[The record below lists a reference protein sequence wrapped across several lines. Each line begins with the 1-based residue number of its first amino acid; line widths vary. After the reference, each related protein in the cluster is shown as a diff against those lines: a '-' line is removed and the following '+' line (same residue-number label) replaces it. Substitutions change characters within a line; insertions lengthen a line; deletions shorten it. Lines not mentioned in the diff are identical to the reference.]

1 MIVND
6 NNQTKGCGIMRKKV
20 LIKFSFTISLIG
32 IIVSLI
38 GVYLLFN
45 NTSSS
50 NDNSNMDENKLYIEE
65 NPDATVIKDYKTKD
79 FILSTIRISYSEGIG
94 SAVTASITN
103 NTNKDYEISFFEIV
117 VSGAN
122 INESLYLQISNF
134 KAKETKTVLV
144 NSLNNLKD
152 AKKVTIKKITK
163 EAFMTK

>member
-117 VSGAN
+117 VSGSN